1 MLFPF
6 GPWYRVVGWLLTLV
20 GFCVLTVG
28 GRGYLTGS
36 PVRDGW
42 VVGGLIAVVG
52 GTALIRWAQ
61 RARPG

>member
-6 GPWYRVVGWLLTLV
+6 GPWHRVFGWLLTLV
-20 GFCVLTVG
+20 GLCALTVG
-28 GRGYLTGS
+28 GSGYLTGS
-36 PVRDGW
+36 PVRHGW